1 MLACRAKEDKE
12 VPYKMKKTKKD
23 VNRNEKKK
31 SGNKRRERHDFWTKK
46 GKRVVEDRKWR
57 QGWMCFFIYFV
68 WDIDDQIKIK
78 GFKY

>member
-31 SGNKRRERHDFWTKK
+31 VVTIIRKPKSSRKRFT
-46 GKRVVEDRKWR
+46 
-57 QGWMCFFIYFV
+57 
-68 WDIDDQIKIK
+68 IKDSLRILHEHVK
-78 GFKY
+78 D

>member
-31 SGNKRRERHDFWTKK
+31 W
-46 GKRVVEDRKWR
+46 
-57 QGWMCFFIYFV
+57 
-68 WDIDDQIKIK
+68 
-78 GFKY
+78 

>member
-31 SGNKRRERHDFWTKK
+31 VVTKEGRDMTFGQRKGREL
-46 GKRVVEDRKWR
+46 
-57 QGWMCFFIYFV
+57 
-68 WDIDDQIKIK
+68 
-78 GFKY
+78 